1 MSTDGA
7 RVEETDNCGWCRLE
21 PAPPIAVPI
30 LGKYPCCGY
39 AMHLGCM
46 RKYISGGFNKCLSCH
61 RVMTGYT
68 RGVVLLRDEA
78 AQRAAEARREE
89 LIAEDALIANA
100 LEAEYD
106 AEVDDEVAEVEV
118 DGAMDDP
125 EGTPASRVRGRRG
138 SRTSGQ
144 QARGAGSEG
153 ATPRRQLFA
162 GDRDDRD
169 PVTRIKCIVCRR
181 TDDHAHFLL
190 CDNCVGGAHTHCAGL
205 GSRVPKGA
213 WLCPRC
219 RPPPSP
225 NALRLRRLRKKRAAA
240 MGVADFRD
248 MEARRRRE
256 RRARARQ
263 REF

>member
-1 MSTDGA
+1 M
-7 RVEETDNCGWCRLE
+7 
-21 PAPPIAVPI
+21 
-30 LGKYPCCGY
+30 
-39 AMHLGCM
+39 
-46 RKYISGGFNKCLSCH
+46 
-61 RVMTGYT
+61 
-68 RGVVLLRDEA
+68 LRDEA

-100 LEAEYD
+100 LQAEYD

-205 GSRVPKGA
+205 GSRVPKGV